1 MFLDEKIEAAI
12 PQGANATWN
21 VIRQEINEHKNEP
34 TTLKRIANTWKLVIK
49 KHKDIDPNWLYNI
62 CIKSASNDT
71 EKKYIKDI
79 LYIQ

>member
-21 VIRQEINEHKNEP
+21 VIRQEIDEHKNEP

-62 CIKSASNDT
+62 CIKIARNDA